1 MMVRSQRLPWKP
13 SLFSMEKVRAS
24 LKKKK
29 KVIRKKLLPSLSS
42 LGYMAQMLSLSC
54 KAEKPVNLISYPNF
68 TVPLGPQAFSLILLH
83 PPLFPGIQQ

>member
-1 MMVRSQRLPWKP
+1 
-13 SLFSMEKVRAS
+13 
-24 LKKKK
+24 
-29 KVIRKKLLPSLSS
+29 
-42 LGYMAQMLSLSC
+42 MLSLSC

>member
-1 MMVRSQRLPWKP
+1 
-13 SLFSMEKVRAS
+13 MEKVRAS
-24 LKKKK
+24 LK
-29 KVIRKKLLPSLSS
+29 ITTTKKLLPSPFS
-42 LGYMAQMLSLSC
+42 LRFMAQMISLSC